1 MWWKAEPYVQMVW
14 RECAHAERRELRQDT
29 DKHTGNTNDM
39 TPGSLA
45 AQIPE
50 QQSSAVFRGPERHW
64 RKERVCVCIYAL
76 IGQKQAAQDD
86 LKQRFQCNQE
96 NLLQNFNQISI
107 HSDCLS
113 ATVCFRKTKL

>member
-1 MWWKAEPYVQMVW
+1 MWWKAAPYVQMVW

-64 RKERVCVCIYAL
+64 RKEKVCVCIYAL
-76 IGQKQAAQDD
+76 IGEKQAAQDD
-86 LKQRFQCNQE
+86 LKQRFPCNQE
-96 NLLQNFNQISI
+96 NLLQNSNQIFI
-107 HSDCLS
+107 HDCLS